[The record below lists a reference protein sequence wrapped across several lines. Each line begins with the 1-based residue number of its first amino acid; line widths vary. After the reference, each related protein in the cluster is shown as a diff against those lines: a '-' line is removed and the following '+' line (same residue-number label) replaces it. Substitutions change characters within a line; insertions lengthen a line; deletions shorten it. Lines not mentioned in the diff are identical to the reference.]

1 MDTTKN
7 NIFNYSTVLILL
19 FINVSP
25 FFLLIGLPYF
35 YFGFMVFLGVF
46 ASLKGRLKNSER
58 LIKVL
63 LCVWGLIIIQCVFY
77 EGFSPAG
84 LYKPLLFFF
93 TPFVLYRIM
102 GLSYFKYL
110 FNIIYFFAIST
121 FPLYLLQSL
130 SPPVNNF
137 IKYAMYYV
145 FPYAWT
151 DWPRTL
157 LFYSMPRESGY
168 LLMRNSGFFHEP
180 GAYSIYLML
189 AIIINTF
196 LTRNPLDKKNIILVL
211 ILLTTFSTAGYVM
224 LFAFMLY
231 AIPKSKLYVPL
242 RVFVLVFLL
251 VLTTHTFRSAE
262 FLQEKIFYHYSSQVY
277 VIQSGEA
284 TRGRFFSFL
293 KTFESFK
300 KNVFF
305 GKGVIEA
312 NSPVEEDFK
321 GSSFGYGFMGL
332 FAKYGILFGIFYMW
346 MFYKGLC
353 KLCLFYNLPKNF
365 AIVFLLIIHA
375 GLSTQVFFFHTSFV
389 MFFIV
394 GLESNMNK
402 FNQYR
407 KTNPVLSKGY
417 NHVQKQNTINHRRR
431 RIVW

>member
-7 NIFNYSTVLILL
+7 HFFNYSIVLILL
-19 FINVSP
+19 LINVSP
-25 FFLLIGLPYF
+25 FNILPFFGLMIGPPYF

-46 ASLKGRLKNSER
+46 ASLKGKLKNSER

-63 LCVWGLIIIQCVFY
+63 LCVWGLITIQFVFY
-77 EGFSPAG
+77 GGLTPAA

-93 TPFVLYRIM
+93 TPFILYRIM

-110 FNIIYFFAIST
+110 FNIIYFFAVVT
-121 FPLYLLQSL
+121 FPIYFLQSL

-137 IKYAMYYV
+137 IKYAMYYA
-145 FPYAWT
+145 FPCAWT
-151 DWPRTL
+151 VLHRSL

-168 LLMRNSGFFHEP
+168 LLMRNSGFYHEP

-196 LTRNPLDKKNIILVL
+196 ITRNPLHKKNVILTL
-211 ILLTTFSTAGYVM
+211 ILFTTFSTAGYVL

-251 VLTTHTFRSAE
+251 VLTIHTFRSAE

-277 VIQSGEA
+277 AIQSSEVA
-284 TRGRFFSFL
+284 QGRFFAFL
-293 KTFESFK
+293 KATELL
-300 KNVFF
+300 KNNIFF
-305 GKGVIEA
+305 GKGIITA
-312 NSPVEEDFK
+312 NNPIAEEFN
-321 GSSFGYGFMGL
+321 SSAFGWGFMG
-332 FAKYGILFGIFYMW
+332 FFTKYGILFGIFYMW

-375 GLSTQVFFFHTSFV
+375 GLSTQSFFFHNPFV

-394 GLESNMNK
+394 GLE
-402 FNQYR
+402 
-407 KTNPVLSKGY
+407 LSQVARDQSPGAL
-417 NHVQKQNTINHRRR
+417 H
-431 RIVW
+431 